1 MVRGQTVRQWMA
13 ILNALGFSLIFVV
26 ASTQAKDQ
34 VSLGEIKSA
43 YEAGGQGKIEAISYS
58 DGLMFGFMTA
68 NAALRHRGDALL
80 FCVPAKLY
88 LDGNLLYR
96 QTLAWSADV
105 VSGLDQVYAVASLW
119 ALQEAFP
126 CD

>member
-13 ILNALGFSLIFVV
+13 ILNALGFSLIFGA
-26 ASTQAKDQ
+26 ASTQAKDL

-43 YEAGGQGKIEAISYS
+43 HEAGGQGKIEAIKLS
-58 DGLMFGFMTA
+58 DGLMAGFMTA
-68 NAALRHRGDALL
+68 NAVVEQRGDALL
-80 FCVPAKLY
+80 FCVPPKLY
-88 LDGNLLYR
+88 TDGNLLYQ
-96 QTLAWSADV
+96 QTLTWSADA
-105 VSGLDQVYAVASLW
+105 VSRLDQFYPVAAFF

>member
-1 MVRGQTVRQWMA
+1 MKIWMA
-13 ILNALGFSLIFVV
+13 IVGGLVFSMTFGVSSPRAQDL
-26 ASTQAKDQ
+26 A
-34 VSLGEIKSA
+34 SLGDIKSA

-105 VSGLDQVYAVASLW
+105 VSGLDQVYAMASLW

>member
-1 MVRGQTVRQWMA
+1 MA
-13 ILNALGFSLIFVV
+13 IVGGLVFSMTFGVSSPRAQDL
-26 ASTQAKDQ
+26 ASGD
-34 VSLGEIKSA
+34 IKSA
-43 YEAGGQGKIEAISYS
+43 YEVGAGKIEAISYS

-105 VSGLDQVYAVASLW
+105 VSGLDQVYAMASLW